1 MADRLGGLFSSLLRP
16 PRAWS
21 ALPGSAKFALY
32 IRLSTQFLLVLPL
45 SLTGASAWAYSERY
59 SGAHAASAWLCF
71 LGVVVA
77 AAWGL
82 ILSSHVPALNPRSS
96 GQRPRL
102 FAWGLSLTLVLWCVG
117 NLAGA
122 LGGFI
127 PGTALGFAAASIL
140 CLCYLPFLRRT
151 WLLTGAVAAL
161 NTAAWW
167 PLPREVIPQGPSI
180 SLAVSLLVP
189 PLYVFSTLSSAWAIR
204 LIAEAERAAELQR
217 HLILAEERLRFA
229 QEMHDT
235 LGQRLAAINIKAELA
250 LALARRDDDRF
261 RSELSDL
268 RGLAATSVSEMH
280 DVVRGYRDI
289 DIATEIEEARRLLR
303 AGGIALSVEGRPH
316 DLPEAHRELAAWLV
330 REAATNILRHSEATV
345 ASLRMS
351 DACLAISNNNPGA
364 HLGSPRAG
372 GLDALR
378 RRAARQGALLIVD
391 STDKE
396 FHVKLLTHKEGAQ

>member
-1 MADRLGGLFSSLLRP
+1 MRR
-16 PRAWS
+16 R
-21 ALPGSAKFALY
+21 
-32 IRLSTQFLLVLPL
+32 
-45 SLTGASAWAYSERY
+45 
-59 SGAHAASAWLCF
+59 
-71 LGVVVA
+71 
-77 AAWGL
+77 
-82 ILSSHVPALNPRSS
+82 RSS
-96 GQRPRL
+96 ACATSPSCAARGCSPARSPPSTPPPGGPCPGRL
-102 FAWGLSLTLVLWCVG
+102 F
-117 NLAGA
+117 
-122 LGGFI
+122 
-127 PGTALGFAAASIL
+127 P
-140 CLCYLPFLRRT
+140 
-151 WLLTGAVAAL
+151 
-161 NTAAWW
+161 
-167 PLPREVIPQGPSI
+167 I

-250 LALARRDDDRF
+250 IALARRDDDRF
-261 RSELSDL
+261 HSELSKL

-280 DVVRGYRDI
+280 NVVRGYRDI

-303 AGGIALSVEGRPH
+303 AGGIALSVEGHPH

-330 REAATNILRHSEATV
+330 REATTNILRHSEATA

-351 DACLAISNNNPGA
+351 DACLAISNNNPGT

-391 STDKE
+391 SRDEE
-396 FHVKLLTHKEGAQ
+396 FHVKLLMHKEGAQ